1 MKDDN
6 YEKPENDN
14 SEEIPVFSDQDL
26 EDYLDVEEKYSSG
39 EEAFRE
45 VNPPPQTLGLLKRQR
60 RSRRSLIFVAL
71 LILGLG
77 ILVLAFFR
85 VMKPEVKKPQ
95 IVAKPMRRSIPS
107 VERKEEPMASG
118 IVGKREREDKL
129 PEGSKPEGKK
139 PSLPKPP
146 EAPLMS
152 RERGT
157 EEKVVVIGG
166 TEIPKRDEGEKVTEA
181 ERKGP
186 SLAGRIETKPGET
199 KPRFA
204 KVEEPKILA
213 MPQQKLPVGR
223 YTVNIG
229 SFRKRVWAEQLI
241 KELDEKDYKAF
252 IEETIIPKKGTW
264 YRVAVG
270 RFPSRREAQSFA
282 RGLKERHG
290 INSFVRKLKEVKQ

>member
-1 MKDDN
+1 MEKSNQEQSEKFSFTDFKKLLEKHGRELGTEN
-6 YEKPENDN
+6 EKPVKETLYP
-14 SEEIPVFSDQDL
+14 S
-26 EDYLDVEEKYSSG
+26 
-39 EEAFRE
+39 
-45 VNPPPQTLGLLKRQR
+45 PQTLAYLKRQR
-60 RSRRSLIFVAL
+60 RSKRSLLFVAL
-71 LILGLG
+71 LCLGLG
-77 ILVLAFFR
+77 ILVLAFFFF
-85 VMKPEVKKPQ
+85 MKPEVKRPQ
-95 IVAKPMRRSIPS
+95 IVWERIRLPIPS
-107 VERKEEPMASG
+107 VERKEEPMAPG
-118 IVGKREREDKL
+118 IVGKREGEEKL
-129 PEGSKPEGKK
+129 TEGGKPEGEK

-157 EEKVVVIGG
+157 EEKVVIIEA
-166 TEIPKRDEGEKVTEA
+166 TEIPKRDEGEKVTEV

-186 SLAGRIETKPGET
+186 GIAGRLETKPHET

-213 MPQQKLPVGR
+213 IPEQKLSVSR
-223 YTVNIG
+223 YTVNVG
-229 SFRKRVWAEQLI
+229 SFRKRVWAVRLI
-241 KELDEKDYKAF
+241 KELDEKGYRAF

-282 RGLKERHG
+282 RGLKERDG

>member
-1 MKDDN
+1 MEKSDQELSGRFSFTDFKKLLEKHGRELGTEN
-6 YEKPENDN
+6 EKPEKETLYH
-14 SEEIPVFSDQDL
+14 S
-26 EDYLDVEEKYSSG
+26 
-39 EEAFRE
+39 
-45 VNPPPQTLGLLKRQR
+45 PQTLASLKRQR
-60 RSRRSLIFVAL
+60 RSKRSFLFFVL
-71 LILGLG
+71 LCLGLG

-157 EEKVVVIGG
+157 EEKVVIIKG
-166 TEIPKRDEGEKVTEA
+166 TEIPKRDEGQKVTEA

-186 SLAGRIETKPGET
+186 GIAGRVETKPGET

-213 MPQQKLPVGR
+213 IPQQKLPVGR

-241 KELDEKDYKAF
+241 KELHEKDYKAF

>member
-1 MKDDN
+1 MEKSNQEPSEKFSFTDFKKLLGKHVRELGTEN
-6 YEKPENDN
+6 VKPEKETLYP
-14 SEEIPVFSDQDL
+14 S
-26 EDYLDVEEKYSSG
+26 
-39 EEAFRE
+39 
-45 VNPPPQTLGLLKRQR
+45 PQTLASLKIQR
-60 RSRRSLIFVAL
+60 RSKRSLYFVVL
-71 LILGLG
+71 LCLVLG
-77 ILVLAFFR
+77 ILVLAFFF
-85 VMKPEVKKPQ
+85 VMKPGVKRPQ
-95 IVAKPMRRSIPS
+95 IVWERIRFPIPS
-107 VERKEEPMASG
+107 VERREEPMAPG
-118 IVGKREREDKL
+118 IVGKREGEEKL
-129 PEGSKPEGKK
+129 TEGGKPDGEK

-157 EEKVVVIGG
+157 EEKVVIVGG

-186 SLAGRIETKPGET
+186 GIAGRVETKPQET

-213 MPQQKLPVGR
+213 IPEQKLPVSR
-223 YTVNIG
+223 YTVNVG
-229 SFRKRVWAEQLI
+229 SFRKKVWAVRLI
-241 KELDEKDYKAF
+241 KELDEKGYRAF
-252 IEETIIPKKGTW
+252 IEETVIPKKGTW

-282 RGLKERHG
+282 RGLKERDG